1 MGCKRCS
8 SSNKLNGLSVRSK
21 PPLDQGLCHSALNTP
36 VGTKP
41 GPKKPNWGGP
51 LFHSDSPSSQVRASH
66 APPVRRSTPAPSPS
80 CGNSV
85 ARRLKGVLSDSP
97 NAGSAGLLHHLGAER
112 QCTLNLGR
120 YL

>member
-66 APPVRRSTPAPSPS
+66 APPCAAFYSRALPLMRKLGGEALERRSERFPK
-80 CGNSV
+80 
-85 ARRLKGVLSDSP
+85 RRL
-97 NAGSAGLLHHLGAER
+97 
-112 QCTLNLGR
+112 GR
-120 YL
+120 AAPPLRS